1 MENKLIQHLDVYI
14 ERNLLVTGISLND
27 LNVDAEYAFYIFKN
41 QERIHIEWYT
51 KNSKFEFDT
60 KGDPGCYRVQAFV
73 KANKES
79 ENSFSRYIFANPVNV
94 SKSEFGSK
102 KNKDH
107 LFYNLV
113 GEKWEIPALFY
124 PDDKKA
130 LFVLM
135 PSAVDRKRMSLPAF
149 NRWTWAKEGVF
160 PGNILCISDPTLELH
175 DDLAL
180 GWCLGNSKSCATQ
193 ELAGFVI
200 ALAESM
206 DIPNEKIVIYGSSAG
221 GFAALALSSL
231 IEGSIAIAINAQTE
245 AFSYSITSQV
255 DLVSKS
261 CFSMPKESA
270 KNTFRDRLNMTA
282 RWSTVEYSRAILLQ
296 NILDDHHYDVH
307 FKPFWSSLG
316 GEPDVEGLS
325 ASGRHLAWV
334 YRQEGGHVP
343 ETIDMAKKVIDWI
356 GI

>member
-1 MENKLIQHLDVYI
+1 MEKKIIKHIDVRA
-14 ERNLLVTGISLND
+14 EHNLLVSEITLNEISET
-27 LNVDAEYAFYIFKN
+27 AEYAFYVFKN
-41 QERIHIEWYT
+41 QERIHVEWYT
-51 KNSKFEFDT
+51 KKSRFEFNT
-60 KGDPGCYRVQAFV
+60 QGEPGCYRIQAFV
-73 KANKES
+73 KTNEES
-79 ENSFSRYIFANPVNV
+79 ENSFSRYIFANPVKIR
-94 SKSEFGSK
+94 KSEFGSK
-102 KNKDH
+102 RKDS
-107 LFYNLV
+107 LFYTLA
-113 GEKWEIPALFY
+113 GEKWNIPALFY
-124 PDDKKA
+124 PNDKKA

-135 PSAVDRKRMSLPAF
+135 PSAVDRKRMPLPAF

-160 PGNILCISDPTLELH
+160 PGNILCISDPTLDLH

-180 GWCLGNSKSCATQ
+180 GWCLGNSKSCVTK

-200 ALAESM
+200 ALAKSM
-206 DIPNEKIVIYGSSAG
+206 DIPNDKIVIYGSSAG

-231 IEGSIAIAINAQTE
+231 IDGSTAIAINAQTE

-255 DLVSKS
+255 ELVSKS

-270 KNTFRDRLNMTA
+270 RNTFRDRLDMTA
-282 RWSTVEYSRAILLQ
+282 RWSTVECSRVILLQ

-343 ETIDMAKKVIDWI
+343 ETIDMARKVIDWI